1 MEPAHKAH
9 FYQLRLELA
18 QKHLSLTDTLWSFSS
33 EYTVDFITFVMDK
46 SCFNALNYLWVTTLS
61 PRVLKNYF
69 DWYKHTNPFLGC

>member
-18 QKHLSLTDTLWSFSS
+18 QKHLFLTDTLWLFSS
-33 EYTVDFITFVMDK
+33 EYTVEIITFAMDK
-46 SCFNALNYLWVTTLS
+46 SCFNALNFLWVTTLS